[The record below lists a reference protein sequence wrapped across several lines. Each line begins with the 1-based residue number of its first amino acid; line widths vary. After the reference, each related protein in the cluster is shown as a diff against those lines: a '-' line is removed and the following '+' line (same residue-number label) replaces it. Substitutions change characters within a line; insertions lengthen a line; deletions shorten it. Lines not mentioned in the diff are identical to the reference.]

1 MQSFTHKIKYKA
13 FIELIYFT
21 ILNNIFR
28 KYSLIKRMLHTQ
40 QHSLQNRYSTLK
52 IEFLRYFKQDSQR
65 SHVDKI
71 LVVHTFPT
79 QATILRKL
87 QTQFKKATP
96 SHTSMNPTFSYMSN
110 ITSVVYITPLTLKSY
125 YICMRRQCAPQ

>member
-21 ILNNIFR
+21 ILNNTFR

-40 QHSLQNRYSTLK
+40 QRSLQNTYSTLK

-65 SHVDKI
+65 SHTDKI
-71 LVVHTFPT
+71 LVVHTFAT

-87 QTQFKKATP
+87 
-96 SHTSMNPTFSYMSN
+96 
-110 ITSVVYITPLTLKSY
+110 
-125 YICMRRQCAPQ
+125 